1 MKYKYKI
8 NLEWSDDDQAWLATV
23 PELPGCM
30 ADGPTP
36 AEALAE
42 AEVVIEEW
50 LEEAARINHPIP
62 APLPTIDH
70 VITASPYLNTA
81 ALARAIGV
89 APRTFTARLANRTP
103 LKKEEAEKLRAS
115 LAKHNLAL
123 M

>member
-8 NLEWSDDDQAWLATV
+8 NLEWSDTDEAWIADV
-23 PELPGCM
+23 PELPGCK

-42 AEVVIEEW
+42 AEIVIEEW

-62 APLPTIDH
+62 RPLPTIDAI
-70 VITASPYLNTA
+70 VTASPYLNTS
-81 ALARAIGV
+81 ALARAIGL
-89 APRTFTARLANRTP
+89 APRTFAARLTNKTP
-103 LKKEEAEKLRAS
+103 LKKEEAEKLRDA
-115 LAKHNLAL
+115 LAERNLAI